1 VSETPETET
10 AAAQRPDEREQA
22 GRSGLLGS
30 FDPVAAAEKRK
41 ARIRDEIA
49 RNRRGEYTVP
59 TWALALALAGVIGV
73 WVLLLF
79 VL

>member
-1 VSETPETET
+1 MPETPETET
-10 AAAQRPDEREQA
+10 AAERPGREQA

-41 ARIRDEIA
+41 ARIREEIA

-59 TWALALALAGVIGV
+59 TWVLALALAGVLGIWALV
-73 WVLLLF
+73 LF